1 MWWGSGGDYGGVRS
15 DGAEAHQGMWGGSS
29 SSSGDGGGGV
39 GGGAGSK
46 DDDVPLLRSRPR

>member
-15 DGAEAHQGMWGGSS
+15 DGGEDLQGMWGGSRS
-29 SSSGDGGGGV
+29 GRGDGGGGV